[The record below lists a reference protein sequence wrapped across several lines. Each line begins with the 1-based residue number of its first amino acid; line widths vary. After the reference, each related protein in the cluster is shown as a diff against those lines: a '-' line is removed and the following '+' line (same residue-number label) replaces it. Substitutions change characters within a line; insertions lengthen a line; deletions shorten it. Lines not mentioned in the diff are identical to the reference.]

1 MAFNHKHLID
11 ITEYSEEDIKLI
23 LETAKA
29 FSEVN
34 ERAIK
39 KVPTLKGKTI
49 VNMFNEP
56 STRTRSSFE
65 LAEKRLSADS
75 LNFGGSST
83 STVKGES
90 LVDTVETL
98 NAYKIDCIVV
108 RDKHAGAPY
117 IVTQNSPASVICA
130 GDGKHNHP
138 TQALLDLYTIWEHK
152 GDFHGLKV
160 AVVGDIA
167 HSRVCGSLI
176 PALKIMAARPTPSPP
191 GTLLPPAPEVL
202 GCDHVTSD
210 LDSVLPELDVVY
222 MLRVQQERLEGAP
235 FPTIREYHKLFG
247 LTKDREKLMKPD
259 AIICHPGPINRG
271 VEIRLLYGRTTRNAP
286 SSWSRSTPV
295 SACVWLSCICCLEV
309 PIMVLLL
316 KNAHVVDPSVE
327 LDGVV
332 DVLIDGDKIAEV
344 GENLAAE
351 GAEVRDLSGKY
362 LVPGLVDMHV
372 HLREPRL
379 RGQGGHRERHPRS
392 CQGRL
397 HRRVR
402 HAQHR
407 SRYR

>member
-176 PALKIMAARPTPSPP
+176 PALKIMGCETYAVAP

-222 MLRVQQERLEGAP
+222 MLRVQLERMEGASIP
-235 FPTIREYHKLFG
+235 SRREYNRLWG
-247 LTKDREKLMKPD
+247 LDMARVNKMRPE
-259 AIICHPGPINRG
+259 AIICHPGPMNRG
-271 VEIRLLYGRTTRNAP
+271 MEINADVADCARSRILTQVNAGVLTRMA
-286 SSWSRSTPV
+286 
-295 SACVWLSCICCLEV
+295 E
-309 PIMVLLL
+309 MYLLL
-316 KNAHVVDPSVE
+316 
-327 LDGVV
+327 G
-332 DVLIDGDKIAEV
+332 
-344 GENLAAE
+344 GENNGISA
-351 GAEVRDLSGKY
+351 
-362 LVPGLVDMHV
+362 
-372 HLREPRL
+372 
-379 RGQGGHRERHPRS
+379 
-392 CQGRL
+392 
-397 HRRVR
+397 
-402 HAQHR
+402 
-407 SRYR
+407 

>member
-1 MAFNHKHLID
+1 MPKTKTPKTAARVYRAASYARLSVDDESYGTSGSVLNQHAMIRDFADANGGLSIVA
-11 ITEYSEEDIKLI
+11 EYSDDG
-23 LETAKA
+23 
-29 FSEVN
+29 FS
-34 ERAIK
+34 
-39 KVPTLKGKTI
+39 G
-49 VNMFNEP
+49 
-56 STRTRSSFE
+56 STFE
-65 LAEKRLSADS
+65 NRPGWGSLLAD
-75 LNFGGSST
+75 
-83 STVKGES
+83 
-90 LVDTVETL
+90 VE
-98 NAYKIDCIVV
+98 AGKIDCIVV

-176 PALKIMAARPTPSPP
+176 PALKIMGCETYAVAP

-271 VEIRLLYGRTTRNAP
+271 VEFDSYMADHPQRSVILEQVYAGICVRMAILY
-286 SSWSRSTPV
+286 
-295 SACVWLSCICCLEV
+295 
-309 PIMVLLL
+309 LLL
-316 KNAHVVDPSVE
+316 GGADN
-327 LDGVV
+327 G
-332 DVLIDGDKIAEV
+332 
-344 GENLAAE
+344 LA
-351 GAEVRDLSGKY
+351 S
-362 LVPGLVDMHV
+362 
-372 HLREPRL
+372 
-379 RGQGGHRERHPRS
+379 
-392 CQGRL
+392 
-397 HRRVR
+397 
-402 HAQHR
+402 
-407 SRYR
+407 

>member
-176 PALKIMAARPTPSPP
+176 PALEDHGLRDLRRRPRHAAAAGARGPGLRPRDERPRFGTPRAGRRLHAAR
-191 GTLLPPAPEVL
+191 AA
-202 GCDHVTSD
+202 
-210 LDSVLPELDVVY
+210 
-222 MLRVQQERLEGAP
+222 GAP
-235 FPTIREYHKLFG
+235 
-247 LTKDREKLMKPD
+247 
-259 AIICHPGPINRG
+259 
-271 VEIRLLYGRTTRNAP
+271 
-286 SSWSRSTPV
+286 
-295 SACVWLSCICCLEV
+295 
-309 PIMVLLL
+309 
-316 KNAHVVDPSVE
+316 
-327 LDGVV
+327 
-332 DVLIDGDKIAEV
+332 
-344 GENLAAE
+344 
-351 GAEVRDLSGKY
+351 
-362 LVPGLVDMHV
+362 
-372 HLREPRL
+372 
-379 RGQGGHRERHPRS
+379 
-392 CQGRL
+392 
-397 HRRVR
+397 
-402 HAQHR
+402 
-407 SRYR
+407 

>member
-176 PALKIMAARPTPSPP
+176 PALKIMGCETYAVAP
-191 GTLLPPAPEVL
+191 GTLLPPAVYGYILRHWLYGTHADLKHLPLSQLRPVALSYLKYKRIPHVL
-202 GCDHVTSD
+202 GTEQEAIRLAERYGADVEKARVAALLHDCTKKLNMDEQ
-210 LDSVLPELDVVY
+210 LALCGQYGIELDELEQKALKLLHAKTGAAIARDVFGVDDEIY
-222 MLRVQQERLEGAP
+222 RAIWWHTTGHANMTLLEKIIYLADYIEPSRNFPGVDKLRKMCYEDL
-235 FPTIREYHKLFG
+235 
-247 LTKDREKLMKPD
+247 
-259 AIICHPGPINRG
+259 
-271 VEIRLLYGRTTRNAP
+271 NAG
-286 SSWSRSTPV
+286 
-295 SACVWLSCICCLEV
+295 
-309 PIMVLLL
+309 LLL
-316 KNAHVVDPSVE
+316 GLEMSIEEMTEMGNPVPHATIE
-327 LDGVV
+327 
-332 DVLIDGDKIAEV
+332 A
-344 GENLAAE
+344 
-351 GAEVRDLSGKY
+351 RDALKG
-362 LVPGLVDMHV
+362 
-372 HLREPRL
+372 
-379 RGQGGHRERHPRS
+379 
-392 CQGRL
+392 
-397 HRRVR
+397 
-402 HAQHR
+402 
-407 SRYR
+407 

>member
-160 AVVGDIA
+160 AVVGDIS

-176 PALKIMAARPTPSPP
+176 PALKIMGCETYAVAPRHAAAAGARGSGLRPRDERPRFRPARAGRRLHAAR
-191 GTLLPPAPEVL
+191 AA
-202 GCDHVTSD
+202 
-210 LDSVLPELDVVY
+210 
-222 MLRVQQERLEGAP
+222 GAP
-235 FPTIREYHKLFG
+235 RG
-247 LTKDREKLMKPD
+247 
-259 AIICHPGPINRG
+259 CPGPDH
-271 VEIRLLYGRTTRNAP
+271 
-286 SSWSRSTPV
+286 SR
-295 SACVWLSCICCLEV
+295 V
-309 PIMVLLL
+309 PQ
-316 KNAHVVDPSVE
+316 A
-327 LDGVV
+327 
-332 DVLIDGDKIAEV
+332 
-344 GENLAAE
+344 
-351 GAEVRDLSGKY
+351 
-362 LVPGLVDMHV
+362 
-372 HLREPRL
+372 LRPD
-379 RGQGGHRERHPRS
+379 
-392 CQGRL
+392 
-397 HRRVR
+397 
-402 HAQHR
+402 
-407 SRYR
+407 